1 MTEVRDRIRRRW
13 WVVLLCVLVAVGAGL
28 VTGVSAST
36 TYTSKAALTT
46 YSANRAPEQDA
57 VLIQSYV
64 DLFNNDA
71 GQQSLRR
78 SARIPGDIRVTAMP
92 VATGPIMFVV
102 AGGPDSAGVTRAAQA
117 MADGF
122 RQSINAGVQRTRQA
136 ALDAL
141 QKPFDDRGAANDPI
155 LEQERVQLQQAVD
168 RLNSDTSGL
177 LQNLT
182 SASAATAE
190 RPALTARLAVS
201 AVIGLLV
208 GLVLAWLV
216 GSLAPRLRTA
226 AEVREAS
233 GLRTFDAAGD
243 GVDPR
248 MQMRHVVNALA
259 FDDMPLPSVVALT
272 GVGGRTGSAGV
283 ADELARIRAAQ
294 GAEVALVRTTRD
306 GEFAGAGM
314 VDVLLTPDGEGI
326 HATRLDETLHSS
338 TRLGPSVSILGA
350 GEPGPDG
357 RGADVY
363 DVLTRENVAELI
375 GLLRKRFDVVV
386 VECAPVDEA
395 AEAQLLCSAADRT
408 LLVVER
414 DTVTPTRGRRSA
426 DLLRQAGIEA
436 FGAVLVA
443 RPERVTPSRLLSSH

>member
-1 MTEVRDRIRRRW
+1 M
-13 WVVLLCVLVAVGAGL
+13 
-28 VTGVSAST
+28 
-36 TYTSKAALTT
+36 
-46 YSANRAPEQDA
+46 
-57 VLIQSYV
+57 
-64 DLFNNDA
+64 
-71 GQQSLRR
+71 
-78 SARIPGDIRVTAMP
+78 
-92 VATGPIMFVV
+92 
-102 AGGPDSAGVTRAAQA
+102 
-117 MADGF
+117 
-122 RQSINAGVQRTRQA
+122 
-136 ALDAL
+136 
-141 QKPFDDRGAANDPI
+141 
-155 LEQERVQLQQAVD
+155 
-168 RLNSDTSGL
+168 
-177 LQNLT
+177 
-182 SASAATAE
+182 
-190 RPALTARLAVS
+190 TARLAVS
-201 AVIGLLV
+201 AVVGLLV

-226 AEVREAS
+226 AEVREAL
-233 GLRTFDAAGD
+233 GLRTFDASGD

-259 FDDMPLPSVVALT
+259 FDDMPVPSVIALT
-272 GVGGRTGSAGV
+272 GVGGRAGSAGV

-294 GAEVALVRTTRD
+294 GADVALVRTTRD

-314 VDVLLTPDGEGI
+314 VDVLLTPDGDGI
-326 HATRLDETLHSS
+326 HAARLDETLRSS
-338 TRLGPSVSILGA
+338 TRLGRGVSILGA

-357 RGADVY
+357 RGTDPY

-414 DTVTPTRGRRSA
+414 DAVTPTRGRRAA

-443 RPERVTPSRLLSSH
+443 RTERITPSRLLPSH

>member
-1 MTEVRDRIRRRW
+1 MTDVRDRIRRRW
-13 WVVLLCVLVAVGAGL
+13 WVVLLCVLLAVGGAL
-28 VTGVSAST
+28 VTGLGATT
-36 TYTSKAALTT
+36 TYTSKASLTT

-64 DLFNNDA
+64 DLFNNVA

-78 SARIPGDIRVTAMP
+78 DARIPGDITVTAMP

-102 AGGPDSAGVTRAAQA
+102 ASGPDSAAVTRAAQA

-122 RQSINAGVQRTRQA
+122 RESINAGVQRTRQA

-141 QKPFDDRGAANDPI
+141 QKPFADREAGNDFI
-155 LEQERVQLQQAVD
+155 LEQERVQMQQTVD

-182 SASAATAE
+182 AASAATAE
-190 RPALTARLAVS
+190 RPAMTARLAVS
-201 AVIGLLV
+201 AVVGLLV

-226 AEVREAS
+226 AEVREAL
-233 GLRTFDAAGD
+233 GLRTFDASGD

-259 FDDMPLPSVVALT
+259 FDDMPVPSVIALT
-272 GVGGRTGSAGV
+272 GVGGRAGSAGV

-294 GAEVALVRTTRD
+294 GADVALVRTTRD
-306 GEFAGAGM
+306 GEFAGAGV
-314 VDVLLTPDGEGI
+314 VDVLLTPDGDGI
-326 HATRLDETLHSS
+326 HAARLDEALRRS
-338 TRLGPSVSILGA
+338 TRLGRGVSILGA

-357 RGADVY
+357 RGTDPY

-414 DTVTPTRGRRSA
+414 DAVTPTRGRRSA

-443 RPERVTPSRLLSSH
+443 RTERITPSRLLPSH

>member
-1 MTEVRDRIRRRW
+1 MTDVRDRIRRRW
-13 WVVLLCVLVAVGAGL
+13 WVVLLCVLVAVGGAF
-28 VTGVSAST
+28 VTGAGTTT
-36 TYTSKAALTT
+36 TYTSKASLTT

-64 DLFNNDA
+64 DLFNNVA

-78 SARIPGDIRVTAMP
+78 DARIPGDITVTAMP

-102 AGGPDSAGVTRAAQA
+102 ASGPDSAAVTRAAQA

-122 RQSINAGVQRTRQA
+122 RESINAGVQRTRQA

-141 QKPFDDRGAANDPI
+141 QKPFADREAGNDFI
-155 LEQERVQLQQAVD
+155 LEQERVQMQQTVD

-182 SASAATAE
+182 AASAATAE
-190 RPALTARLAVS
+190 RPAMTARLAVS
-201 AVIGLLV
+201 AVVGLLV

-226 AEVREAS
+226 AEVREAL
-233 GLRTFDAAGD
+233 GLRTFDASGD

-259 FDDMPLPSVVALT
+259 FDDMPVPSVIALT
-272 GVGGRTGSAGV
+272 GVGGRAGSAGV

-294 GAEVALVRTTRD
+294 GADVALVRTTRD
-306 GEFAGAGM
+306 GEFAGAGV
-314 VDVLLTPDGEGI
+314 VDVLLTPDGDGI
-326 HATRLDETLHSS
+326 HAARLDEALRRS
-338 TRLGPSVSILGA
+338 TRLGRGVSILGA

-357 RGADVY
+357 RGTDPY

-426 DLLRQAGIEA
+426 DLLGQAGIEA
-436 FGAVLVA
+436 FAAVLVA
-443 RPERVTPSRLLSSH
+443 RPERVRPSRLLSSH

>member
-13 WVVLLCVLVAVGAGL
+13 WVVLLCVLLAVGGAL
-28 VTGVSAST
+28 VTGLGATT
-36 TYTSKAALTT
+36 TYTSKASLTT

-78 SARIPGDIRVTAMP
+78 SARIPDGVTVTATP

-102 AGGPDSAGVTRAAQA
+102 ASGPDPAVVTRAAQA

-141 QKPFDDRGAANDPI
+141 RKPFAEREAGNDFI
-155 LEQERVQLQQAVD
+155 LQQERVQLQQTVD

-182 SASAATAE
+182 AASAPTAE
-190 RPALTARLAVS
+190 RPATTARLAVS
-201 AVIGLLV
+201 VVVGLLV

-216 GSLAPRLRTA
+216 GGFAPRLRTA
-226 AEVREAS
+226 ADVRDVS
-233 GLRTFDAAGD
+233 GLRTFDASGD
-243 GVDPR
+243 GADPR

-259 FDDMPLPSVVALT
+259 FDDLPVPSVIAVT
-272 GVGGRTGSAGV
+272 GLGGRAGSAVV
-283 ADELARIRAAQ
+283 ADQLARIRAAQ
-294 GAEVALVRTTRD
+294 GADVALVRTTRD

-314 VDVLLTPDGEGI
+314 VDVLRTPDGDGI
-326 HATRLDETLHSS
+326 HAARLDETLRTS
-338 TRLGPSVSILGA
+338 TRLGRGVSILGA

-357 RGADVY
+357 RGSDPY
-363 DVLTRENVAELI
+363 DVLTRENAAELI

-386 VECAPVDEA
+386 VECAPVDQA

-426 DLLRQAGIEA
+426 DLLGQAGIEA
-436 FGAVLVA
+436 FAAVLVA
-443 RPERVTPSRLLSSH
+443 RRERVRPSRLLSSH